1 MFTGDLQCFICKL
14 PVLSFASF
22 KLGIIPYCSIR
33 KKYHNMHMNSIIYIA
48 NIYASLLSYFPV
60 KYLFDFQTS

>member
-14 PVLSFASF
+14 FYLCLSF

-48 NIYASLLSYFPV
+48 YIYASLLSYFPV

>member
-1 MFTGDLQCFICKL
+1 MLYLQTACSIFCL
-14 PVLSFASF
+14 SF